1 MTKKSID
8 KIIAF
13 LKMKEQKDSLEMT
26 VDSLTLLFSI
36 PYEV

>member
-1 MTKKSID
+1 
-8 KIIAF
+8 
-13 LKMKEQKDSLEMT
+13 MKEQKDSLEMT